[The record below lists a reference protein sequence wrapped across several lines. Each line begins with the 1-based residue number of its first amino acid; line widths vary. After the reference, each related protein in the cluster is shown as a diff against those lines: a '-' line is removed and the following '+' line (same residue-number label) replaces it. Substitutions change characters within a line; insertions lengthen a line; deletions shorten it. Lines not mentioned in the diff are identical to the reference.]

1 MLSRSRCIHCGAC
14 IEKCPRGTL
23 KWGPAILVRA
33 DDTMQVLSPP
43 CCNCSH
49 GCNRNHE
56 NKATGKPVERG
67 RIWRMTRRLDI
78 VRREP

>member
-33 DDTMQVLSPP
+33 DDTMQVNPDALPTMLQLQP
-43 CCNCSH
+43 RLQPQPREQ
-49 GCNRNHE
+49 GDR
-56 NKATGKPVERG
+56 KAS
-67 RIWRMTRRLDI
+67 
-78 VRREP
+78 